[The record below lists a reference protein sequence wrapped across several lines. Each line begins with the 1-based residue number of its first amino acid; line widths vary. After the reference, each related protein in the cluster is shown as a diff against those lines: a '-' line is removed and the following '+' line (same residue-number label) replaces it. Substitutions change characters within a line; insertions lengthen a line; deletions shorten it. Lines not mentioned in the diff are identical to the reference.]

1 MIIIGYKCFNK
12 DLINQ
17 YGFQY
22 EIGKTYTVSGELKF
36 GNNGNGFHFCRNLED
51 TLRYYDALKNNVDIC
66 LVIGSGNIITFEDNY
81 YGYYDMYA
89 SENISIV
96 KKLTRNEIIMYGYN
110 LSEPRVN
117 RFIAGYQLTEE
128 EKEMFKSKFNR
139 RSEVINTIEYYQEGN
154 LDAFTKKYIK
164 K

>member
-110 LSEPRVN
+110 LREPRVN

-128 EKEMFKSKFNR
+128 EKEIFKSKFNR